1 MINYIIAGFIILY
14 LGTISFLELKAKKDI
29 SLAIER
35 TREQEQKV
43 CENIIAEANNQS
55 HKKTIKTIIKYEKV
69 KNNVSTLDIDE
80 RTALLRQIEEETFSI
95 GD

>member
-1 MINYIIAGFIILY
+1 MINYIIAGFVILY

-29 SLAIER
+29 NLAIEN
-35 TREQEQKV
+35 TRAEEQKV

-55 HKKTIKTIIKYEKV
+55 NKKTIKTIIKYEKV